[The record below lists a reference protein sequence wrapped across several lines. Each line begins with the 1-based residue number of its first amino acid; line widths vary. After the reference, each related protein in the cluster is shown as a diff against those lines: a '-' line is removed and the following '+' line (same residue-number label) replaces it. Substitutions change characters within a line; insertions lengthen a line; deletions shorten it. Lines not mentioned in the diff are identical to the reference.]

1 MQHILCADIGGT
13 HSRFAHMLLEKNSLH
28 LCAQHTC
35 LTASLQNTQDAL
47 MAAACV
53 GMRPQD
59 MHMHVWGVAGFV
71 EQDAL
76 CAQLTNSSLCL
87 DFSTVSWI
95 KSRKNFLLYNDFAL
109 QAWASLAEEVEK
121 EPIIALQEPLP
132 LTQGVRGILGAGTG
146 FGTATFFSIQGQGWH
161 VLSAEGGHTDMPFQV
176 DEQDFFRFA
185 CEYLQQQRVSA
196 EDVLCAQGL
205 SLLHAYVHEEQ
216 LSPQEAAAVLWKDN
230 TESLQAQM
238 YARFLGRYCRHWAL
252 NTLCFGGIYMGGGV
266 LQKNPALLQSPHFL
280 QEFFTSPQS
289 MQVILQKIPLFLM
302 RHKDAALWGAA
313 HSAKLHIMSMN

>member
-13 HSRFAHMLLEKNSLH
+13 HSRFAHMFLEKNSLH

-35 LTASLQNTQDAL
+35 PTASLQNTQDAL
-47 MAAACV
+47 AAAAGV
-53 GMRPQD
+53 GMKPQD

-71 EQDAL
+71 EQEAL
-76 CAQLTNSSLCL
+76 RAQLTNTSLCL
-87 DFSTVSWI
+87 DFSEHSWVAP
-95 KSRKNFLLYNDFAL
+95 RKNFLLYNDFAL

-121 EPIIALQEPLP
+121 EPIITLKDPLALS
-132 LTQGVRGILGAGTG
+132 QGVRGILGAGTG
-146 FGTATFFSIQGQGWH
+146 FGTATFLPIQGENWH
-161 VLSAEGGHTDMPFQV
+161 VLAAEGGHTDMPFQEA
-176 DEQDFFRFA
+176 EQDFFRFA
-185 CEYLQQQRVSA
+185 CEHLQQERVSV

-205 SLLHAYVHEEQ
+205 SLLHAYVHGEK
-216 LSPQEAAAVLWKDN
+216 LTPQQAAAVLWKND

-252 NTLCFGGIYMGGGV
+252 NTLCFGGIYLGGGV
-266 LQKNPALLQSPHFL
+266 LQKNAALLHSPHFL

-313 HSAKLHIMSMN
+313 HAAKTHIVSMR